1 MKTKEEETITKLLKE
16 NNRLLTEISK
26 KLTMTNILAWISF
39 IVIII
44 YTIGLIFKA
53 LNFHIL

>member
-1 MKTKEEETITKLLKE
+1 METEKEDTITELLKE
-16 NNRLLTEISK
+16 NNHLLTEISK
-26 KLTMTNILAWISF
+26 KLTMTNILAWTSF
-39 IVIII
+39 IGIII

>member
-1 MKTKEEETITKLLKE
+1 METEKEDTITELLKE

-39 IVIII
+39 IGIII
-44 YTIGLIFKA
+44 YTISLIKA

>member
-1 MKTKEEETITKLLKE
+1 METEKEDTITELLKE

-39 IVIII
+39 IGIII

-53 LNFHIL
+53 LNFHTL

>member
-1 MKTKEEETITKLLKE
+1 METEKEDTITELLKE

-39 IVIII
+39 IGIII
-44 YTIGLIFKA
+44 YTIGLIFKT

>member
-1 MKTKEEETITKLLKE
+1 MKTEKEETITELLKE
-16 NNRLLTEISK
+16 NNLLLTEISK

-39 IVIII
+39 IGIII